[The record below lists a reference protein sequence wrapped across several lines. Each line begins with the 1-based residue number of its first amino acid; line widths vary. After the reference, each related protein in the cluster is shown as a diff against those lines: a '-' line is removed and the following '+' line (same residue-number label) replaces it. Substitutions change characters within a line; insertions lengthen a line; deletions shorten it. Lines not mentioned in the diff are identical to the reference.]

1 MQKITLAS
9 NNAGKIKEF
18 THILP
23 NFTLIPQQEFNTPE
37 ANENGLSFVENAL
50 IKARNAAT
58 YANLPAIADDSGL
71 VIDALNGEPGIYSS
85 RYSGGSDDDNIKK
98 VLRNMQ
104 GISHRTA
111 RFYCVIVY
119 VQSANDPTPIIATAS
134 WEGEI
139 LEQTVGE
146 HGFGY
151 DSIFF
156 VPEKNC
162 SSAQLSPQE
171 KNTLSHRGKALQ
183 KLQLLLKNIS

>member
-1 MQKITLAS
+1 
-9 NNAGKIKEF
+9 
-18 THILP
+18 
-23 NFTLIPQQEFNTPE
+23 
-37 ANENGLSFVENAL
+37 
-50 IKARNAAT
+50 
-58 YANLPAIADDSGL
+58 
-71 VIDALNGEPGIYSS
+71 
-85 RYSGGSDDDNIKK
+85 
-98 VLRNMQ
+98 MQ

-111 RFYCVIVY
+111 RFYCAIVY

-134 WEGEI
+134 WKGEI
-139 LEQTVGE
+139 LEQKVGE

-171 KNTLSHRGKALQ
+171 KNKISHRGKALQ